1 MGKKLTVLIVDDS
14 MLARAMMKK
23 AVSNYNPD
31 WKIITA
37 NNAVEGLTAYHEHK
51 PHIGIIDFNMPG
63 MNGWEFLENYCELSP
78 EQKRQMTLVMLTTS
92 RNPDD
97 EEKAKSIEEVF
108 AIDQKVRSFI
118 KQGKIWNQSFCYWF

>member
-1 MGKKLTVLIVDDS
+1 MGKELTVLIVDDS

-63 MNGWEFLENYCELSP
+63 MNGIELSEKLLDLDP
-78 EQKRQMTLVMLTTS
+78 EIQIALCTANIQKTI
-92 RNPDD
+92 
-97 EEKAKSIEEVF
+97 K
-108 AIDQKVRSFI
+108 DQSDKLKLSFI
-118 KQGKIWNQSFCYWF
+118 PKPVTEENSIAILSKFNKTVLELIQ